1 MKAFLDEPFTH
12 QQLADFATDLLDE
25 KFYMGAYAVMGQK
38 SRWHA
43 CAEQLPRLFLAFLE
57 AGFPDDKLYRL
68 AALMFQWA
76 ERLPDKIAARN
87 ALVKSLEF
95 LDQEKLQRLV
105 RSRQV
110 ETHEGGVGWRSFLD
124 PGPFWGEAKAQ

>member
-12 QQLADFATDLLDE
+12 QQLADFATDLLNE
-25 KFYMGAYAVMGQK
+25 KFLMAAYAAMGQK
-38 SRWHA
+38 ARWHA

-57 AGFPDDKLYRL
+57 AGFPDDNLYRL

-76 ERLPDKIAARN
+76 DRLPDKIAARN
-87 ALVKSLEF
+87 ALVASLDF
-95 LDQEKLQRLV
+95 LDQDRLRRLV

-110 ETHEGGVGWRSFLD
+110 ETHEGGFKWRRFCD
-124 PGPFWGEAKAQ
+124 PGPFWGEAKV